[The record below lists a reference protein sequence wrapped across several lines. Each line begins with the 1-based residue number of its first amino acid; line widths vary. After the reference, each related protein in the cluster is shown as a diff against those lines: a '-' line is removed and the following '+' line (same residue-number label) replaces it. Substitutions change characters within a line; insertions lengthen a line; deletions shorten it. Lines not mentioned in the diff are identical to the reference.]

1 MPPVPTQPSDAE
13 MQVLSVLWKQGPST
27 ARQVLEVMPDG
38 KPRSYTTVL
47 SIMQV
52 MEKKGLL
59 KRKGMAGRAIVYKPA
74 ITAKRVAKPAF
85 KDLLGRVFGG
95 RPAAVVQHLLE
106 SENVSAKELDDIQ
119 AMLNAHR
126 DKHSNQG

>member
-1 MPPVPTQPSDAE
+1 MPSNPTQPSDAE
-13 MQVLSVLWKQGPST
+13 MQVLSVLWNQGPAT
-27 ARQVLEVMPDG
+27 ARQVLEAMPDG

-59 KRKGMAGRAIVYKPA
+59 KRGGMAGRAIVYKPA

-106 SENVSAKELDDIQ
+106 SEDVSAQELDDIQ
-119 AMLNAHR
+119 AMLKAHR
-126 DKHSNQG
+126 AKRSDQD